1 MRLPQNIVSVKSDE
15 DGVDHREH
23 NIVDGGLK
31 IVAHIPMISS
41 TNSRAGFLIFRKQI
55 SSCMFKVCLDIN

>member
-31 IVAHIPMISS
+31 IVAHIP
-41 TNSRAGFLIFRKQI
+41 N
-55 SSCMFKVCLDIN
+55 D

>member
-15 DGVDHREH
+15 DGVDPRDH

-31 IVAHIPMISS
+31 IVAHIS
-41 TNSRAGFLIFRKQI
+41 NGLYY
-55 SSCMFKVCLDIN
+55 